1 MNKTLLSGLIG
12 LLMPLGGYASMAG
25 RQYAAASVPQW
36 QPASRLDLQTKTA
49 NRNLPADSSP
59 ELQQGQRIREL
70 VIIDAAVPDK
80 TTLYRS
86 LKPGVDVVELNSEQ
100 DGVLQLQQVLQ
111 NYSGLQAVHLV
122 SHAEQGKILLGNSSI
137 DSTVLTE
144 HPDLLRQLNQSV
156 VAGGDLL
163 LYGCDLAAGVEG
175 QELLE
180 LVSSATQLDVAASSD
195 KTGAA
200 ELGGDWDLEIQQGD
214 IQSTLAFSSKA
225 LADYS
230 GVLAPETYIDTNFC
244 SSNCFNSSSDFTSTD
259 TDIRFTGSANVYAY
273 NFAGESFYLDNGET
287 GPTGH
292 LNFAANDDVLSFELT
307 QIRFGT
313 EDGAS
318 CPSAQVIGYT
328 SSGTETDTFALSGP
342 GPTTITL
349 SNIAGK
355 QLTRFRVSASGCSNV
370 NKALRVVDFTV
381 DNKTRVGTPVVTTSG
396 GLSAFT
402 EGTPVAI
409 DTALTLSDSNSANM
423 ASATISITGNFQS
436 GQDVLSF
443 TDQNG
448 ISGNYN
454 SGTGVLTLSGTS
466 SLANYQAALRSVT
479 YSNSS
484 DEPNTASRTISF
496 VVSDGSLS
504 NFATTKTVSVTGVN
518 DAPTL
523 SATGGAPTY
532 TENGSAADLFS
543 GVTGS
548 TVESGQNINQL
559 VLTVTNLADGS
570 NELLRVDGTDIALT
584 NGTSG
589 TSSGGNS
596 VGYSVSVAGS
606 TATVTLTGSWT
617 TAATQTLVDNLSYRN
632 TSENPTTASNRVVTL
647 TSIRDNGGISSGGV
661 DTSALSVA
669 ATVTLAAV
677 NDAPSTPTDS
687 NGTINT
693 VVESAANGT
702 TVGITASSTDPESSV
717 SYSLMDN
724 AGGRFAIDSSTGV
737 VTVLDGGLLDYE
749 AATSHNIT
757 VRATDGSLSA
767 DQTFSINVTDVDDTD
782 PTVTSVTVPAN
793 DSYKA
798 GEQLSFIVNF
808 NEAVTLDTTGGTP
821 RIAITIGSST
831 VYASYVSGS
840 GSSALTF
847 SYTVQSGDLD
857 ADGVAL
863 ASAVD
868 LNGGTIRDS
877 VGNNANTTLNS
888 VGSTAGV
895 VVDAVAPAAPSAPD
909 LTSGSD
915 TGSSTS
921 DDITGDETP
930 TFTGTAE
937 AGSTVTLYD
946 TNGTTALGSATTN
959 GSGNWTITSS
969 VLTAGSHTVTAK
981 AADAAGNVSVASA
994 GLTITIDLSLAPL
1007 EVTTN
1012 SDSGDDAT
1020 IGASLS
1026 ADTADGGGLSLREAL
1041 HYVAN
1046 NGIITFYH
1054 CLDGQTIALSSAA
1067 TVKSGVTLDTSA
1079 VDNLTISGGQ
1089 LDLLG
1094 GMTLNH
1100 TVQRLTLNS
1109 DITGSGTLVKT
1120 GAGELTLGSANNS
1133 AGFSGDV
1140 TVSAGR
1146 LNIGSDSAFSSGTL
1160 TLDGGVL
1167 TNNSASFTLDNPIVL
1182 GSGGGGVFVS
1192 SAAQTLTLSGDI
1204 SGSGTLSKTGGGVL
1218 TFSGTNSFSGGL
1230 SVSGTNG
1237 VSASD
1242 GSNLGAGSVTL
1253 NEATVL
1259 TLTGSSVTL
1268 NNAIN
1273 FAGSATVSNSNAVT
1287 LSGVL
1292 SGSGSMTKAGAGVLS
1307 LSATNTAT
1315 GSVTVS
1321 AGGLSLI
1328 GGSSI
1333 GNAAEVTVDA
1343 GATLTLA
1350 GGGETIGALAGAGN
1364 VVLNSYNLTT
1374 GGNNGSSTFSGVI
1387 AGTGSGITKAGTG
1400 TFTLTGN
1407 NTYTGSTSVS
1417 AGTLR
1422 LNRNG
1427 GAIADTSDVTVASG
1441 ATIQF
1446 DQNETLG
1453 SLAGAGNVNLSTF
1466 TLTTGGSN
1474 TSTSLSGVV
1483 SGSGNL
1489 IKTGTGTFT
1498 LSGANSYTGTT
1509 AVTAGVLSVA
1519 GDSNLGAGTVSIT
1532 DSGLTITAATT
1543 LDNAIVLTGTGT
1555 ITNSAA
1561 ATLSGVL
1568 SGTGTLTKSGAGTL
1582 QLAATNSYTGTT
1594 TVTAGSLLVSGDI
1607 SASSSVSVASGA
1619 TLGGTGSV
1627 SGVTIASGAT
1637 LSPGSGGAGAL
1648 TITNGLTI
1656 AAGGSLMVDVAG
1668 TVAGTQYDQL
1678 IVTGTV
1684 DITGASL
1691 SVNHS
1696 YTGSDGDSY
1705 TVIVNDSTDA
1715 ISGTFSGV
1723 AEGAAVTATGNS
1735 SSLSVSYL
1743 GDTGNDMSLSFL
1755 AVPGAPTAVTATA
1768 GNASASVAFTAPA
1781 VTGSSAITGYTVT
1794 STPGNLTATGTSSPI
1809 QITGLT
1815 NGTSYTFTVR
1825 ATNSAGQGAASA
1837 SSNAVTPAAPVTN
1850 TAPVISGSPATTVA
1864 RGSSYSFTPSAFD
1877 ADGQVLTFSISTL
1890 PGWASF
1896 SSSTGALTGTPAATD
1911 VGTTSGIV
1919 ISVTDGTATAS
1930 LPAFSITVEGSN
1942 VAPVAADGAA
1952 TTAEDT
1958 AVSLSLTAQ
1967 DEDQNQ
1973 LSYEIVSAPAHGSVT
1988 LQGSTVVYTP
1998 ERNYHGTD
2006 SLSFIA
2012 KDAELSSNT
2021 ASINLTVTPVN
2032 DAPVAVDD
2040 SFTQERVTS
2049 EQYALAVLANDT
2061 DVDGDPLRIDGA
2073 STTVGSVSFS
2083 ADSLSL
2089 TVPALYVGP
2098 VTLRYSVTDG
2108 KGGRGTATVGLL
2120 IEGGNAANLPVI
2132 TVPADI
2138 VVNAT
2143 GLSTR
2148 VALGTATAVDRNGN
2162 RLSVSLIR
2170 GEPLFEPGEHTVYWQ
2185 ATDASGNTATKAQKV
2200 SVRPLV
2206 SLSKD
2211 QVVTEGSDVSVDIIL
2226 NGPSPVYPLQVPYS
2240 VSGSADGTDHTLI
2253 SGVAEI
2259 SSGVGTSISFTVLED
2274 GQADPQ
2280 EDIVISLSAVNQGS
2294 KNSTR
2299 IEVSDQNIAP
2309 VVALGVT
2316 QSGEN
2321 RLTVAQNGGAVT
2333 ISATLSDAN
2342 TTDVL
2347 TGNWTLGGLTN
2358 ASAEQTQLSFDP
2370 AEQGPGLYQVSY
2382 TVTDNGSPAL
2392 SATSSVFVVVQ
2403 ASLPTLGAIDSDGDL
2418 IPDNEEGFADS
2429 DGDGIPDYQDAISEC
2444 NVMPT
2449 ELLGQTQFL
2458 AEGDPGVCLRLGTV
2472 AAQTNA
2478 GGLQIKQ
2485 ESIQVDPVAV
2495 YIGGIFDFIAYG
2507 LPEQGQSYSL
2517 AIPQRAPVPA
2527 NAGYRKYSDATGW
2540 VAFVSNEKNSVSS
2553 SQGESGYC
2561 PPPGDASW
2569 TPGLTEGHWCVQ
2581 VTVED
2586 GGPNDADG
2594 VANGAIVDP
2603 GGVAVALS
2611 SNRLPVAVADTAKT
2625 QENTAVV
2632 VNVLANDTDADG
2644 DSLRI
2649 SQAVANFGSVTIL
2662 DNQTLSYMPTTDFK
2676 GVDKVV
2682 YSITD
2687 GKGGTA
2693 SAELLVDVSGNTAP
2707 VAADDVAS
2715 TDDKTAVLI
2724 AVLANDRDADGH
2736 SLTVS
2741 AASAQQGTVRI
2752 EADQRLRYTPKAGF
2766 DGVDIISYR
2775 VTDSQGGEASAQV
2788 RVTVTALKDVVVDN
2802 KSGGGSMTLWMV
2814 LALAGAVVLRRR
2826 SVVGLAAMVLLWFS
2840 PVSQAEQWY
2849 LQGSVGHSKADQQQS
2864 RLVEELPN
2872 GTITAFD
2879 DNDSSYGLALG
2890 YQLHPHVALEL
2901 GYQDLGEAGSEISG
2915 ESLTPAQYHD
2925 LVKAVSP
2932 VLVDGYTAAVRLSL
2946 WQNDLLNLE
2955 VPVGL
2960 FFWDS
2965 KIESRMGG
2973 TVLRSETDG
2982 NDWFLGVQL
2991 NYKLAQDWQ
3000 LGLGYQQL
3008 NLEPNDVN
3016 SWQLSVRYSF

>member
-25 RQYAAASVPQW
+25 RHYAAAPAPQW
-36 QPASRLDLQTKTA
+36 EPASLLDLQTKTA
-49 NRNLPADSSP
+49 NRQMASDSSP
-59 ELQQGQRIREL
+59 QLVQGQQIREL

-80 TTLYRS
+80 TTLYKS
-86 LKPGVDVVELNSEQ
+86 LKPGVDVVELNSQQ
-100 DGVLQLQQVLQ
+100 DGMLQLQQVLQ
-111 NYSGLQAVHLV
+111 HYSGLQAVHLV

-137 DSTVLTE
+137 SSSLLAE
-144 HPDLLRQLNQSV
+144 HAGLLRQLNQSV
-156 VAGGDLL
+156 VTGGDLL
-163 LYGCDLAAGVEG
+163 LYGCDLAAGAQG

-180 LVSSATQLDVAASSD
+180 LFSSATHLDVAASSN

-214 IQSTLAFSSKA
+214 IQSTLAFSPKA
-225 LADYS
+225 LADFS
-230 GVLAPETYIDTNFC
+230 GVLAPEVYTA
-244 SSNCFNSSSDFTSTD
+244 SSFPQNSYQPSITSSDND
-259 TDIRFTGSANVYAY
+259 LQVTGSADVYAGAFSDRIY
-273 NFAGESFYLDNGET
+273 LPINVAGGMPS
-287 GPTGH
+287 GH
-292 LNFAANDDVLSFELT
+292 LQLAAANTLVSFELT
-307 QIRFGT
+307 GLNVKPNPG
-313 EDGAS
+313 GAPDVS
-318 CPSAQVIGYT
+318 CSQQAVVTGYT
-328 SSGTETDTFALSGP
+328 SSASQIVGTFDILNSD
-342 GPTTITL
+342 TTINVNL
-349 SNIAGK
+349 SAFSGEQI
-355 QLTRFRVSASGCSNV
+355 TRFKVSASGCNSVYHSLQIQN
-370 NKALRVVDFTV
+370 FTV
-381 DNKTRVGTPVVTTSG
+381 DNKKRNGDDTTAPAFENSTPSASSITQSGFDLNVDINEAGHLYYVVVANGAAAPTGAQIKAGQNSSGAAAILSGNQQVNTGQFSHTFNVTGLNSGTDYDVYLVVEDDEAVPNRRTIKLDAATASPPPTVTAVTASTADGAYNAGDVISIQVNFSANVTVTGTPQLTLETGATDRVVNYSSGSGSSSLTFNYTVQAGDTSSDLDY
-396 GLSAFT
+396 LSTNALALNS
-402 EGTPVAI
+402 GTIKNGSAVDAVLTLATPGAANSLGANKALVI
-409 DTALTLSDSNSANM
+409 DTTAPTIATSSDKATLKAGETATLTFSLSEASN
-423 ASATISITGNFQS
+423 
-436 GQDVLSF
+436 SF
-443 TDQNG
+443 TDAD
-448 ISGNYN
+448 ISV
-454 SGTGVLTLSGTS
+454 SGGTLSGFSGSGASYTATLTPS
-466 SLANYQAALRSVT
+466 ADSTASANIDVPAGGFTDAAGNT
-479 YSNSS
+479 
-484 DEPNTASRTISF
+484 NTAATQLSLTVNTVVPTISSINR
-496 VVSDGSLS
+496 VSAANS
-504 NFATTKTVSVTGVN
+504 NASSVDYSVSFSESVTGV
-518 DAPTL
+518 DTSDFTL
-523 SATGGAPTY
+523 TATGSASGAISNVTPVSGSVY
-532 TENGSAADLFS
+532 TVTVNSITGDGTLRLDLKASGTGITNAAGNAIAS
-543 GVTGS
+543 GYT
-548 TVESGQNINQL
+548 SGQI
-559 VLTVTNLADGS
+559 
-570 NELLRVDGTDIALT
+570 
-584 NGTSG
+584 
-589 TSSGGNS
+589 
-596 VGYSVSVAGS
+596 Y
-606 TATVTLTGSWT
+606 
-617 TAATQTLVDNLSYRN
+617 
-632 TSENPTTASNRVVTL
+632 
-647 TSIRDNGGISSGGV
+647 
-661 DTSALSVA
+661 
-669 ATVTLAAV
+669 
-677 NDAPSTPTDS
+677 
-687 NGTINT
+687 
-693 VVESAANGT
+693 
-702 TVGITASSTDPESSV
+702 
-717 SYSLMDN
+717 
-724 AGGRFAIDSSTGV
+724 
-737 VTVLDGGLLDYE
+737 
-749 AATSHNIT
+749 
-757 VRATDGSLSA
+757 
-767 DQTFSINVTDVDDTD
+767 TFDH
-782 PTVTSVTVPAN
+782 TVPAVTFVSVPASS
-793 DSYKA
+793 SYIA
-798 GEQLSFIVNF
+798 GAQLNFTVNF
-808 NEAVTLDTTGGTP
+808 SEAVTLDTTGGTP
-821 RIAITIGSST
+821 RIAITMGSST

-847 SYTVQSGDLD
+847 RYTVQSGDLD

-863 ASAVD
+863 ASAID

-981 AADAAGNVSVASA
+981 AADAAGNVSFASA
-994 GLTITIDLSLAPL
+994 DLTITIDLSLAPL

-1079 VDNLTISGGQ
+1079 VDNLTISGSQLNPAGAWAITNGAGGQ
-1089 LDLLG
+1089 L
-1094 GMTLNH
+1094 TLAS
-1100 TVQRLTLNS
+1100 VVSGSAGLT
-1109 DITGSGTLVKT
+1109 KT
-1120 GAGELTLGSANNS
+1120 GAGTLVL
-1133 AGFSGDV
+1133 SGTNTYSGV
-1140 TVSAGR
+1140 TTVSAGTLSVASDANLGAASLSLSAGAV
-1146 LNIGSDSAFSSGTL
+1146 LNLTGVTTVDNAISLAGAASINTDANVTLSGALSGSSTLTKTGSATLTLSNTSNATGMSGGVTVTAGTLSLTAKTSMPTGTL
-1160 TLDGGVL
+1160 TLNGGSL
-1167 TNNSASFTLDNPIVL
+1167 SATTSIDLDNNIL
-1182 GSGGGGVFVS
+1182 IGSSGATIAGASLVELKGV
-1192 SAAQTLTLSGDI
+1192 I
-1204 SGSGTLSKTGGGVL
+1204 SGTGNLTKTSTQNLFLYGN
-1218 TFSGTNSFSGGL
+1218 NSFSGDLIVNSGFVAAFNHINGFGSGVIRLADSTTLAFASVGTATLANTIVL
-1230 SVSGTNG
+1230 SGNASLVVGNTGNDNVTIGGVISETGGSRNLSLNSGTASTSSLSLAAANSYTGTTTISQGVINITDATNISAGNLILNG
-1237 VSASD
+1237 TDASLRIS
-1242 GSNLGAGSVTL
+1242 GSNVTFANNISL
-1253 NEATVL
+1253 
-1259 TLTGSSVTL
+1259 S
-1268 NNAIN
+1268 NNASIRTN
-1273 FAGSATVSNSNAVT
+1273 NAVT
-1287 LSGVL
+1287 LSGV
-1292 SGSGSMTKAGAGVLS
+1292 
-1307 LSATNTAT
+1307 
-1315 GSVTVS
+1315 
-1321 AGGLSLI
+1321 
-1328 GGSSI
+1328 
-1333 GNAAEVTVDA
+1333 
-1343 GATLTLA
+1343 
-1350 GGGETIGALAGAGN
+1350 
-1364 VVLNSYNLTT
+1364 
-1374 GGNNGSSTFSGVI
+1374 
-1387 AGTGSGITKAGTG
+1387 
-1400 TFTLTGN
+1400 
-1407 NTYTGSTSVS
+1407 
-1417 AGTLR
+1417 
-1422 LNRNG
+1422 
-1427 GAIADTSDVTVASG
+1427 
-1441 ATIQF
+1441 
-1446 DQNETLG
+1446 
-1453 SLAGAGNVNLSTF
+1453 
-1466 TLTTGGSN
+1466 
-1474 TSTSLSGVV
+1474 V
-1483 SGSGNL
+1483 SGS
-1489 IKTGTGTFT
+1489 
-1498 LSGANSYTGTT
+1498 
-1509 AVTAGVLSVA
+1509 
-1519 GDSNLGAGTVSIT
+1519 SN
-1532 DSGLTITAATT
+1532 
-1543 LDNAIVLTGTGT
+1543 
-1555 ITNSAA
+1555 
-1561 ATLSGVL
+1561 
-1568 SGTGTLTKSGAGTL
+1568 LTKSGTGVLTLSGTN
-1582 QLAATNSYTGTT
+1582 TYTGTT
-1594 TVTAGSLLVSGDI
+1594 TVSAGTLAVTGSTT
-1607 SASSSVSVASGA
+1607 SVTTVASGGTLA
-1619 TLGGTGSV
+1619 GNGTLSQAVTVQSGGTLAPAGSGVGQLTLG
-1627 SGVTIASGAT
+1627 
-1637 LSPGSGGAGAL
+1637 
-1648 TITNGLTI
+1648 NGLTLQSGSTLALDI
-1656 AAGGSLMVDVAG
+1656 AGSVAG
-1668 TVAGTQYDQL
+1668 TGYDRVN
-1678 IVTGTV
+1678 VTGAVNVTAA
-1684 DITGASL
+1684 TLAL
-1691 SVNHS
+1691 NHS
-1696 YTGSDGDSY
+1696 YAAADGDSY
-1705 TVIVNDSTDA
+1705 TVIVNDSNDA

-1723 AEGAAVTATGNS
+1723 AEGATVTATGNS

-1743 GDTGNDMSLSFL
+1743 GDTGNDISLSFL

-1768 GNASASVAFTAPA
+1768 GNASASVAFTVPS

-1837 SSNAVTPAAPVTN
+1837 SSNAVTPVAPVTN
-1850 TAPVISGSPATTVA
+1850 TAPVISGSPDTTVA

-1877 ADGQVLTFSISTL
+1877 ADGQALTFSISTL

-1919 ISVTDGTATAS
+1919 ISVSDGTATAS

-1958 AVSLSLTAQ
+1958 PVSLSLTAQ
-1967 DEDQNQ
+1967 DADQNQ

-2012 KDAELSSNT
+2012 KDAELSSST
-2021 ASINLTVTPVN
+2021 ASISLTVTPVN

-2061 DVDGDPLRIDGA
+2061 DVDGDLLRIDGA

-2185 ATDASGNTATKAQKV
+2185 ATDATGNTATKAQKV

-2226 NGPSPVYPLQVPYS
+2226 NGPSPVYPLLVPYS
-2240 VSGSADGTDHTLI
+2240 VSGSADGTDHTLT

-2280 EDIVISLSAVNQGS
+2280 EDIVISLGAVNQGS

-2333 ISATLSDAN
+2333 ISAAFSDAN
-2342 TTDVL
+2342 TADVL

-2403 ASLPTLGAIDSDGDL
+2403 ASLPTLGTIDSDGDL

-2540 VAFVSNEKNSVSS
+2540 VAFVRNEKNSVSS
-2553 SQGESGYC
+2553 SPGESGYC

-2649 SQAVANFGSVTIL
+2649 SQAVANFGAVTIL
-2662 DNQTLSYMPTTDFK
+2662 DNQSLSYMPTTDFK
-2676 GVDKVV
+2676 GIDKVV

-2766 DGVDIISYR
+2766 NGVDIISYR

-2826 SVVGLAAMVLLWFS
+2826 SVVGLAAVVLLWFS

-2955 VPVGL
+2955 VPLGL

-2965 KIESRMGG
+2965 KIESQMGD
-2973 TVLRSETDG
+2973 TVLRSEMDG

-3016 SWQLSVRYSF
+3016 SWQLSVRFSF